1 MQAAEERGG
10 SEMLPRCGSAKGEQL
25 LIRQAGGLRLGA
37 TEERGLL
44 LGCEPRADLWGRDA
58 DRDFAIAC
66 LQPWACAH
74 GADALL
80 TRPYLGRDPEFPRN
94 RNEMHIRLPVL
105 VYPIPVR
112 D

>member
-1 MQAAEERGG
+1 
-10 SEMLPRCGSAKGEQL
+10 MLPRCGSAKGEQL

-44 LGCEPRADLWGRDA
+44 
-58 DRDFAIAC
+58 FAIAC